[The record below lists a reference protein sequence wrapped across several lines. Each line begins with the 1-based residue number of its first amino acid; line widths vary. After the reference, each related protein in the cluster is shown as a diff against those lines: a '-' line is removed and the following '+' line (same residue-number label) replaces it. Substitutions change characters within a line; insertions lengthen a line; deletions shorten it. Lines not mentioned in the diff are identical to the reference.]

1 MRTPIDAMPHARHRP
16 FGDVA
21 VATQALF
28 AEIASASGDDDLVAA
43 MTTLNTHLAMIRP
56 YEAAFI
62 NDRDEELAALSDSWA
77 RRDMTRL
84 RALVL
89 TYFQRRRDIV
99 PQLVTVINNP
109 N

>member
-1 MRTPIDAMPHARHRP
+1 MPTPIDTLSNAHHRP
-16 FGDVA
+16 LPDVA

-28 AEIASASGDDDLVAA
+28 AEIASASEDVGLIAA
-43 MTTLNTHLAMIRP
+43 MTTLNAQLAMIRP

-62 NDRDEELAALSDSWA
+62 EDRDEELAALSESWA

-84 RALVL
+84 RRLVL

-99 PQLVTVINNP
+99 PQLVTLINNP